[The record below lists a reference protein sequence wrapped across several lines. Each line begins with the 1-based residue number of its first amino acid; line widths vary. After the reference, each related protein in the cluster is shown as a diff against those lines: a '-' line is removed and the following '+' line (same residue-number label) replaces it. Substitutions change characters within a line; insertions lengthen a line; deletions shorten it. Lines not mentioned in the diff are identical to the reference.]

1 VGWILIALGVYAL
14 LMPRIVPALSKRYAN
29 VYPEPCRG
37 FAVRFASSRLYAI
50 GCYATGLAMIV
61 VGAVILR

>member
-1 VGWILIALGVYAL
+1 VEWILIVLGVYAL

-29 VYPEPCRG
+29 AYPTPWRG
-37 FAVRFASSRLYAI
+37 FAARFASPRLYAI

-61 VGAVILR
+61 VGAVIVP